1 MGKYRFRLIQGA
13 EHDIAETV
21 WSQGS
26 SGVVKS
32 SRICPACSLTLYGQI
47 TKVKGGSRTK
57 TLLRCPYCQV
67 YYESIM
73 TSLDKDMK
81 VHELTLTGWEVKRQ

>member
-1 MGKYRFRLIQGA
+1 MNKYRFRLIIGE
-13 EHDIAETV
+13 EHKIAEVV
-21 WSQGS
+21 WSRGN
-26 SGVVKS
+26 GVVKS

-81 VHELTLTGWEVKRQ
+81 VHELTLTGWEVKSQ